1 MTVVDIGANVGSYTT
16 QLRQLVGPTGT
27 VIAIEPQAA
36 LIPGL
41 HALGATV
48 IHAAVTDHEGTV
60 ILHHSRQTPHASL
73 TLANVLEPTGTS
85 EAVRGVTLD
94 GLQRSGELPMGVA
107 FLKVDTQGAE
117 AAVVRG
123 AAWLM
128 RTQAPI
134 WYLELWAQGLVNAGD
149 SVPGLCALGEASGYT
164 PEGTWAGL
172 IAAAAQHQ
180 GHGSIDMLW
189 QPKGPHGVA

>member
-1 MTVVDIGANVGSYTT
+1 MTVVDIGANVGTYT
-16 QLRQLVGPTGT
+16 QELLARVGPTGT
-27 VIAIEPQAA
+27 VVAIEPQAA

-41 HALGATV
+41 RALGATV
-48 IHAAVTDHEGTV
+48 IHAAVTDQEGTV
-60 ILHHSRQTPHASL
+60 ILHHSRHTPHASL

-117 AAVVRG
+117 AAVLRG
-123 AAWLM
+123 AVWLM

-134 WYLELWAQGLVNAGD
+134 WYLELWAQGLANAGD
-149 SVPGLCALGEASGYT
+149 SVAGLCALGEAAGYT

-172 IAAAAQHQ
+172 IAAAAHHQ
-180 GHGSIDMLW
+180 AHGSVDILL
-189 QPKGPHGVA
+189 QKGPHGVA